1 VFLTLVV
8 FVSSGS
14 YILLN
19 PTCHNDGDA
28 LQIASSKDP
37 PSIPDMLSWA
47 VKDLALQCLHINSEL
62 RPSAKELLHHG
73 CFVNWRM

>member
-1 VFLTLVV
+1 MFFILV
-8 FVSSGS
+8 
-14 YILLN
+14 ILVTNESHILCN
-19 PTCHNDGDA
+19 RICRNDGGT

-47 VKDLALQCLHINSEL
+47 VKDLALQCLHVNSEL

-73 CFVNWRM
+73 CFVKWQT